1 LLDEIAHPKK
11 DDYPH
16 QRIFIV
22 AIENYVYLVPYVETE
37 DELFLKTIIP
47 SRKFTK
53 ETYNKS
59 CWRWPMSSV
68 KLSKEEKQLLK
79 AVEAGEFESVLTK
92 KRRAELV
99 SAAKDTVRKDKRI
112 NIRIS
117 NRDLK
122 AVQLKASEEGIP
134 YQTLAS
140 SIIHK
145 YISGS
150 LKDISADKRSQS
162 DVVKSRS

>member
-1 LLDEIAHPKK
+1 MKIA
-11 DDYPH
+11 
-16 QRIFIV
+16 
-22 AIENYVYLVPYVETE
+22 
-37 DELFLKTIIP
+37 
-47 SRKFTK
+47 
-53 ETYNKS
+53 
-59 CWRWPMSSV
+59 

-99 SAAKDTVRKDKRI
+99 TAASDTVRKDKRI

-122 AVQLKASEEGIP
+122 AVKLKASEEGIP
-134 YQTLAS
+134 YQTLVS

-145 YISGS
+145 YLSGS
-150 LKDISADKRSQS
+150 LKDISTNKRPDSDADRS
-162 DVVKSRS
+162 R

>member
-1 LLDEIAHPKK
+1 MK
-11 DDYPH
+11 D
-16 QRIFIV
+16 
-22 AIENYVYLVPYVETE
+22 
-37 DELFLKTIIP
+37 
-47 SRKFTK
+47 
-53 ETYNKS
+53 
-59 CWRWPMSSV
+59 V

-79 AVEAGEFESVLTK
+79 AVEAGKFESVLTK

-99 SAAKDTVRKDKRI
+99 AAAKDTVRKDKRI

-122 AVQLKASEEGIP
+122 AVQLKASKEGIP
-134 YQTLAS
+134 YQTLVS

-150 LKDISADKRSQS
+150 LKEIPANKHMQS
-162 DVVKSRS
+162 DPEKLGR

>member
-1 LLDEIAHPKK
+1 
-11 DDYPH
+11 
-16 QRIFIV
+16 
-22 AIENYVYLVPYVETE
+22 
-37 DELFLKTIIP
+37 
-47 SRKFTK
+47 
-53 ETYNKS
+53 
-59 CWRWPMSSV
+59 MSTL

-79 AVEAGEFESVLTK
+79 AVESGEFESVLTK
-92 KRRAELV
+92 VRRAELV
-99 SAAKDTVRKDKRI
+99 AAAKDTVRKDKRI

-134 YQTLAS
+134 YQTLVS

-150 LKDISADKRSQS
+150 LKDISANRRMPPDTAKPR
-162 DVVKSRS
+162 R

>member
-1 LLDEIAHPKK
+1 MINA
-11 DDYPH
+11 
-16 QRIFIV
+16 
-22 AIENYVYLVPYVETE
+22 
-37 DELFLKTIIP
+37 
-47 SRKFTK
+47 
-53 ETYNKS
+53 
-59 CWRWPMSSV
+59 

-79 AVEAGEFESVLTK
+79 TVESGEFVSVLTE
-92 KRRAELV
+92 KRKAELV
-99 SAAKDTVRKDKRI
+99 TAAKDTVRKDKRI

-134 YQTLAS
+134 YQTLVS

-150 LKDISADKRSQS
+150 LKDISGNKHLQS
-162 DVVKSRS
+162 KIKG